1 MNSFYP
7 NSYYKNPKE
16 YKRCMIKGWKQKG
29 VVYAD
34 FDELYAVYI
43 NTLTCS
49 HCSKEFKNSRDR
61 HLDHCHETGLF
72 RKIVCSGCNN
82 KDSYLKYPPHF
93 TSKDKQKQMDSEIY
107 YIKQDTILEQKKEY
121 YKANRDTIIEK
132 NKKRYEANRDKYSK
146 KGNCFFCDKHIIIKG
161 LRQHYKL
168 GRCVI
173 KPIT

>member
-7 NSYYKNPKE
+7 NSYYKNPQE
-16 YKRCMIKGWKQKG
+16 YKRSMIKGWKEKG

-49 HCSKEFKNSRDR
+49 HCSKEFINSRNR
-61 HLDHCHETGLF
+61 CLDHNHATGLF
-72 RKIVCSGCNN
+72 RAIVCSGCNVR
-82 KDSYLKYPPHF
+82 DSYLKYPANF
-93 TSKDKQKQMDSEIY
+93 TSKDKQKQMDSERY

-121 YKANRDTIIEK
+121 YNANKDTILEK
-132 NKKRYEANRDKYSK
+132 NKKHYEENRDKKNK
-146 KGNCFFCDKHIIIKG
+146 KGNCFFCNKHMMIRN
-161 LRQHYKL
+161 LRKHYL
-168 GRCVI
+168 TGVCVI

>member
-7 NSYYKNPKE
+7 NSYYKNPQE

-49 HCSKEFKNSRDR
+49 HCSKEFIKSRNR
-61 HLDHCHETGLF
+61 CLDHCHETG
-72 RKIVCSGCNN
+72 
-82 KDSYLKYPPHF
+82 YPPHF
-93 TSKDKQKQMDSEIY
+93 TSKDKHKQNDNERY

-121 YKANRDTIIEK
+121 YNANKDTILEK
-132 NKKRYEANRDKYSK
+132 NKKHYEANRDKKNK
-146 KGNCFFCDKHIIIKG
+146 KGNCFFCNKHMMIRNLKV
-161 LRQHYKL
+161 HYL
-168 GRCVI
+168 EGRCVI

>member
-16 YKRCMIKGWKQKG
+16 YKRCMIKGWKDKG

-49 HCSKEFKNSRDR
+49 HCSKEFINSRNR
-61 HLDHCHETGLF
+61 CLDHCHETGLF
-72 RKIVCSGCNN
+72 RKIVCQGCNVR
-82 KDSYLKYPPHF
+82 DSYLKYPPHF
-93 TSKDKQKQMDSEIY
+93 THQDKKKQND
-107 YIKQDTILEQKKEY
+107 KEY
-121 YKANRDTIIEK
+121 NEK
-132 NKKRYEANRDKYSK
+132 NRDKRNQ
-146 KGNCFFCDKHIIIKG
+146 KGNCFFCAKYLMIRSLK
-161 LRQHYKL
+161 RHYL
-168 GRCVI
+168 EGRCII